1 MPEPGSKPLVALS
14 RDAPVVLADALA
26 TLEGVDVLTEAP
38 ETAILTHGSV
48 TRADPEVVGLEEV
61 AEAAPGSSRL
71 WLVNGVLDDAAAAR
85 LEDLDIGFVDR
96 NGRWWLPG
104 VARTATSAPPGPQ
117 RRMRGPQIRL
127 AQLLAD
133 HPGTEW
139 TQRLLAER
147 GHSTQQT
154 AHRLLTRLE
163 HEGLL
168 ERAGAGRSSRRFV
181 ADTRRFRAW
190 LAHTCA
196 PGRASLLRCYVPE
209 PLNLADVGVPLA
221 LTGSHAADALG
232 MPVMSGRRPPV
243 YRARTTRAGLEE
255 LPSKLGGVRTPSGA
269 NLLLV
274 VDLDDLAHLDASDVG
289 GRLVAP
295 PSRVMLD
302 LHLEPRG
309 TATAAVFLDL
319 WSRSDSRE

>member
-1 MPEPGSKPLVALS
+1 VPEHRSKPLVTLS
-14 RDAPVVLADALA
+14 RDTPAAISDALA
-26 TLEGVDVLTEAP
+26 TLESVDVLTDAP
-38 ETAILTHGSV
+38 ETAIVTHGAV
-48 TRADPEVVGLEEV
+48 TKARPEVVGLRKV

-71 WLVNGVLDDAAAAR
+71 WLVDGVLDDAAAAR
-85 LEDLDIGFVDR
+85 LEDLSIGFVDR

-104 VARTATSAPPGPQ
+104 IDRTATSAPAPS
-117 RRMRGPQIRL
+117 RLRMRGPQIRL

-133 HPGTEW
+133 HPGTDW

-163 HEGLL
+163 HQGLV

-181 ADTRRFRAW
+181 ADIRRFREW
-190 LAHTCA
+190 LARTCA
-196 PGRASLLRCYVPE
+196 PGRAGLLRCYVPD
-209 PLNLADVGVPLA
+209 PLDLADAGVPLA

-243 YRARTTRAGLEE
+243 YRARTTRAELED
-255 LPSKLGGVRTPSGA
+255 LPSMLGGVRTPSGA
-269 NLLLV
+269 NLLLLA
-274 VDLDDLAHLDASDVG
+274 DLDDLAHLDAHDVG

-309 TATAAVFLDL
+309 AATAAVFLDL
-319 WSRSDSRE
+319 WSRRDGRG